1 MEDQCEKNQM
11 HVGFQINTLSH
22 LIRRFMDQ
30 TAFGMDHNPVTGMQG
45 WIIGYLY
52 DNRGKD
58 IFQRDIQTHFSVR
71 RSTVTGILQL
81 MEKNGLITRQS
92 VGYDARLKRLELTP
106 KAIEHHE
113 RFHRGIR
120 ESEERLSA
128 VLTPEER
135 ETFIRLCEK
144 LRAHIE
150 RLENEKGRVSV

>member
-1 MEDQCEKNQM
+1 MGEWYAENRM
-11 HVGFQINTLSH
+11 YIGFQVNTLSH
-22 LIRRFMDQ
+22 LIRRFLDQ
-30 TAFGMDHNPVTGMQG
+30 TTFGMDHNPVTGMQG

-52 DNRGKD
+52 DNRGKE

-92 VGYDARLKRLELTP
+92 VARDARLKRLELTP

-120 ESEERLSA
+120 EGEARLSA
-128 VLTPEER
+128 GLAPEER
-135 ETFIRLCEK
+135 ETFIQLCEK

-150 RLENEKGRVSV
+150 KLENEKGRVSV